1 MAMRI
6 GGVVVCEDMHQY
18 VAADAARRQTKDD
31 DKLRDEV
38 VDEIEKE
45 HGVAPGVLAGG
56 EGVQKLALLCVRELH
71 RQGHE
76 CALDEADP
84 TEVAS
89 KLIAMAAAAA
99 GGQ

>member
-1 MAMRI
+1 
-6 GGVVVCEDMHQY
+6 
-18 VAADAARRQTKDD
+18 
-31 DKLRDEV
+31 
-38 VDEIEKE
+38 
-45 HGVAPGVLAGG
+45 VLAGG